1 MKNIL
6 LIGRLNDMLKDIN
19 QYISGYF
26 HVQLSADQIEVVTG
40 MLKVVEPDLV
50 IFSLIGMYDGH
61 DAIFQKFQNEFP
73 RTPVLTIGT
82 QKEKDKFLKYYQSQQ
97 FENLIR
103 PINNRRIYEAICT
116 KLGMKPEEET
126 REARQQEDE
135 RKKILVVDD
144 NGPTLRTI
152 KGMLEDQ
159 YQVSIAPSGMK
170 AMTSIGK
177 RRPDLILLD
186 YEMPGESGPDV
197 FRILRENKSTRKVPI
212 VFLTGVDDM
221 QKVQEVLKLKPQGY
235 LLKPI
240 DHDKLISTIE
250 GLLDK

>member
-1 MKNIL
+1 M
-6 LIGRLNDMLKDIN
+6 
-19 QYISGYF
+19 
-26 HVQLSADQIEVVTG
+26 TG

-186 YEMPGESGPDV
+186 YEMPVCDGRQTLEMIRADEDLTTIPV
-197 FRILRENKSTRKVPI
+197 I
-212 VFLTGVDDM
+212 FLTGVSDR
-221 QKVQEVLKLKPQGY
+221 EHIEPILSLRPAGY
-235 LLKPI
+235 LLKPPV
-240 DHDKLISTIE
+240 KETLIERIE
-250 GLLDK
+250 RALEEADQRED